1 MLSDN
6 NESVVKVP
14 DEFLRVIDKMG
25 YGRSLDEKLRVSLAI
40 GLFVEKSVTLEKAA
54 ELANKSLSSFID
66 ILISKG
72 ISWMEY
78 TEEHLRDDNLAI
90 RKYFK
95 EEGNFNE

>member
-1 MLSDN
+1 MLSDK
-6 NESVVKVP
+6 NESVIRVP

-54 ELANKSLSSFID
+54 ELANKSLSNFIE
-66 ILISKG
+66 ILISKS

-78 TEEHLRDDNLAI
+78 TEEHLKDDNLAI
-90 RKYFK
+90 RKYFE